1 MFYIKIEMVSNIKIA
16 MNVIK
21 TAKKINFFAVFFIIN
36 YFTL

>member
-1 MFYIKIEMVSNIKIA
+1 MFYINIETVSNIKIA

-36 YFTL
+36 YLIL